1 MSTPGNTLSSSR
13 KRGSDAGFQAEL
25 KKAGVAVPPSH
36 LIFFSFPLLFPLLPH
51 CFFSSLIFPFGF
63 ESFPFTPFIQF
74 LTADEKTVTPFRE
87 ICFVKD
93 WKTQPKELTFNSEIL
108 AGAGRI
114 FMNRKSSWVFCVYND
129 LFGIYGMEI
138 DGRPV

>member
-1 MSTPGNTLSSSR
+1 M
-13 KRGSDAGFQAEL
+13 
-25 KKAGVAVPPSH
+25 
-36 LIFFSFPLLFPLLPH
+36 
-51 CFFSSLIFPFGF
+51 
-63 ESFPFTPFIQF
+63 
-74 LTADEKTVTPFRE
+74 TPFRE

-129 LFGIYGMEI
+129 LFGIYGMEMMDVQSEPGVAVRQT
-138 DGRPV
+138 DG